1 MKFESSLNLNKVP
14 NHRINHECD
23 PVSATYSPGFHEC
36 TMVSTTCPP
45 GSPWVYYGVCYLST
59 WFSMSVLWCL
69 LPVHL
74 VLHECTMVSTT
85 CPPGSLW
92 VYYGVYY
99 LSTWFSMSVLWCLLP
114 VHLVLHECTMVST
127 TCPPGSRWVYY
138 GVYYLSA
145 WFSMS
150 VHEGLL
156 PVAVWLVLHE
166 GGPVHEGL
174 GSVPDDVA
182 HRLLRVNSKQINL
195 IRRT

>member
-23 PVSATYSPGFHEC
+23 PVSATYSPG
-36 TMVSTTCPP
+36 
-45 GSPWVYYGVCYLST
+45 SP
-59 WFSMSVLWCL
+59 
-69 LPVHL
+69 
-74 VLHECTMVSTT
+74 
-85 CPPGSLW
+85 W

-99 LSTWFSMSVLWCLLP
+99 LSTCLTGSP
-114 VHLVLHECTMVST
+114 WGST
-127 TCPPGSRWVYY
+127 TCHCLTGSPWGWSCSRGSTTCHCLTGSPW
-138 GVYYLSA
+138 GWPCARGSTTCHCLTGSHEGGP
-145 WFSMS
+145 

-166 GGPVHEGL
+166 GGPMHEGL
-174 GSVPDDVA
+174 GSVPDDVT